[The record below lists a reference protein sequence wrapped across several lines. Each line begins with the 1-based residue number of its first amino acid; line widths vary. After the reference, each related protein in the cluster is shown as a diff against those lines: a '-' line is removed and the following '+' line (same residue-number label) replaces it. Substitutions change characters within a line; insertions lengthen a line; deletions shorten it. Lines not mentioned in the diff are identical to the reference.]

1 MRLSFKKLDLNKKFI
16 FKLKTF
22 LIINFQSPHRV
33 LNSSKYI
40 ICIKKGLTF
49 IISYSLIKCL
59 EKKPVPT
66 SFLNSVASLPNDL

>member
-33 LNSSKYI
+33 LNSSQILKQLTLERPQDEVLYEVPH
-40 ICIKKGLTF
+40 GLW
-49 IISYSLIKCL
+49 
-59 EKKPVPT
+59 
-66 SFLNSVASLPNDL
+66 

>member
-33 LNSSKYI
+33 LNSSDLFNTPLWAN
-40 ICIKKGLTF
+40 KK
-49 IISYSLIKCL
+49 K
-59 EKKPVPT
+59 
-66 SFLNSVASLPNDL
+66 